1 LISCLLILI
10 CASCAKDQWDDPP
23 PVGPGN
29 NNSPYNLISP
39 QIKIAVVSDIHY
51 LDPALMPDD
60 YVTNEDFQ
68 NMMAGDRKLIELSDP
83 IFRKAIEEI
92 IDESPDILMI
102 PGDLSFNGEY
112 SSHLI

>member
-1 LISCLLILI
+1 
-10 CASCAKDQWDDPP
+10 
-23 PVGPGN
+23 VGPGN

-68 NMMAGDRKLIELSDP
+68 KMMAGDRKPET
-83 IFRKAIEEI
+83 
-92 IDESPDILMI
+92 
-102 PGDLSFNGEY
+102 N
-112 SSHLI
+112 